1 MPWFLQSLLG
11 FTKSQGP
18 QSFRL
23 GNQPHAQNPD
33 FFGGRVSDITRVAA
47 DGIILADGVAK
58 WPQCLHGGVRGFS
71 QEIGVVT
78 LHGARLFYPDERVGE
93 FLPLLRQ
100 HWAAHER

>member
-23 GNQPHAQNPD
+23 GNQPRAQNPD
-33 FFGGRVSDITRVAA
+33 FFCGRVSDITRFAA

-58 WPQCLHGGVRGFS
+58 
-71 QEIGVVT
+71 
-78 LHGARLFYPDERVGE
+78 
-93 FLPLLRQ
+93 
-100 HWAAHER
+100 

>member
-23 GNQPHAQNPD
+23 GNQRRAQNPD

-47 DGIILADGVAK
+47 DGIILADGVPSSRSACTAVFAASAK
-58 WPQCLHGGVRGFS
+58 RSAW
-71 QEIGVVT
+71 
-78 LHGARLFYPDERVGE
+78 
-93 FLPLLRQ
+93 
-100 HWAAHER
+100 